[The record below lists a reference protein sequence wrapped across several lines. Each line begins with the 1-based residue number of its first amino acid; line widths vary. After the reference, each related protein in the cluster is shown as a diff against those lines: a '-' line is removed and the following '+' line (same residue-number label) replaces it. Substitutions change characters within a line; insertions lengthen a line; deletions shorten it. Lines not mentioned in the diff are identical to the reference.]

1 MIQNLK
7 LGDIFNNSKKR
18 KDEIAEILKTTP
30 EALEAFEK
38 AYKAVE
44 DADHDKDNLFAMN
57 SRQAA
62 SESRTGYFPE
72 RMNYPHLIRSSDV
85 VSF

>member
-7 LGDIFNNSKKR
+7 LDNIFTTSKKR

-30 EALEAFEK
+30 EALEVFEK

-44 DADHDKDNLFAMN
+44 DTDQIG
-57 SRQAA
+57 RA
-62 SESRTGYFPE
+62 SCRE
-72 RMNYPHLIRSSDV
+72 RV
-85 VSF
+85 

>member
-7 LGDIFNNSKKR
+7 LDNIFTTSKKR

-30 EALEAFEK
+30 EALEVFEK

-44 DADHDKDNLFAMN
+44 DTDHDENNLFAMN

-62 SESRTGYFPE
+62 SESRTGCFSE
-72 RMNYPHLIRSSDV
+72 NMNYPT
-85 VSF
+85 

>member
-38 AYKAVE
+38 AYKAV
-44 DADHDKDNLFAMN
+44 
-57 SRQAA
+57 
-62 SESRTGYFPE
+62 
-72 RMNYPHLIRSSDV
+72 
-85 VSF
+85 